1 MRNHCPFLIIRQ
13 PGAACK
19 VCAKLIL
26 ISCLLSPLP
35 TQASGSLEAIKQRQ
49 MIEQEAYQRAVAEE
63 YMRRQQAAAVQQYM
77 MAYQQAA
84 VAQYVEAQ
92 KQAVMVAAAQQQMA
106 AQYMAQQMAQ
116 EIAAY
121 QQAVARRQQVLQQ
134 EQALRIRVAQ
144 NVGLQQAVMASQIKN
159 YMQKAAV
166 NQVVAASQQQRLA
179 EYRNALVE
187 KTVADKLVS
196 DRMQT
201 AQAMQA
207 ANTLQEAQQVMAYQA
222 ATGMMDMDQNR
233 LYEPVPPSMV
243 KEVVGVSELWKS
255 MDVSARPWALIIDK
269 KAKGLTVKHYIDEL
283 AKEGATVRKDPLYYV
298 QVIDDMAVQN
308 PQMLQQPFK
317 DILRIVAIIDYDYDN
332 GQDKD
337 MMARKIFPNEKAFQ
351 ANKARV
357 KGQ

>member
-1 MRNHCPFLIIRQ
+1 M
-13 PGAACK
+13 AA
-19 VCAKLIL
+19 
-26 ISCLLSPLP
+26 
-35 TQASGSLEAIKQRQ
+35 QASGSLEAIKQRQ

-63 YMRRQQAAAVQQYM
+63 YVRRQQAAAVQQYM
-77 MAYQQAA
+77 LAYQQAA

-121 QQAVARRQQVLQQ
+121 QQAMARRQQVLQQ
-134 EQALRIRVAQ
+134 EQTLRIRVAQ
-144 NVGLQQAVMASQIKN
+144 NVGLQQAVMANQIKN
-159 YMQKAAV
+159 QMQKAAMT
-166 NQVVAASQQQRLA
+166 QVVAASQQQRLA
-179 EYRNALVE
+179 QYRNALVE
-187 KTVADKLVS
+187 KAVADKLVY
-196 DRMQT
+196 DRVQT
-201 AQAMQA
+201 SEALQA
-207 ANTLQEAQQVMAYQA
+207 ANARQEAQQMMAYQA
-222 ATGMMDMDQNR
+222 ATSMLDMDQNR
-233 LYEPVPPSMV
+233 MYEPVPPSMV
-243 KEVVGVSELWKS
+243 KEVVSVSELWGS
-255 MDVSARPWALIIDK
+255 LDVSSRSWPLIIDK
-269 KAKGLTVKHYIDEL
+269 KAKGVTVKHYIDEL
-283 AKEGATVRKDPLYYV
+283 AKEGATVRKDPLYYS

-337 MMARKIFPNEKAFQ
+337 LMARKIFPNEKAFQ